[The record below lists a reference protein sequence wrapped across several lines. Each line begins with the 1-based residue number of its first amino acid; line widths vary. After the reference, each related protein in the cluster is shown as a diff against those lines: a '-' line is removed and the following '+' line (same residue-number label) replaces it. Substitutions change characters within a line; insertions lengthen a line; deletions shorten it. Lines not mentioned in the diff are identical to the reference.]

1 MNTRVIPVDQIH
13 ARVRRFLT
21 SSQDQLKKILKDQSF
36 VVFNNRVI
44 KLSPSDV
51 LRGLS
56 ELTLKDNEDEAL
68 RNLLLNSIVASEGLW
83 SSSGMISAVVAG
95 DRGQQALKLS
105 SVDASF
111 SHHDGIRP
119 ADISK
124 HSRRITST
132 QALEIV
138 SNIIRDDF
146 AHALVEHAVVTA
158 GGSGRIHVS
167 RELTRTTTV
176 SREIGYTFESAG
188 WDEVFSQNTRGGRV
202 LMNNPKIAVIDGIIE
217 QPHEIHNILESSYRT
232 GQPCI
237 VVARGFHGD
246 VSNTL
251 ASNYT
256 NGHMRVIPCK
266 VAYDEVGSNQIN
278 DISSVTG
285 SRLVTALMGDV
296 IRDLEW
302 DELCEIQSAEITEN
316 HLKIN
321 DRGGRVRVARVRRDL
336 LDRYQTAKIDVE
348 RDILD
353 KRLASLIGD
362 GIKITL
368 GTDLGDQLGITRDR
382 IEIGIRTF
390 RDLCKFGAI
399 PTRVL
404 LKTDLAATAKILL
417 QGNITYMPAPALLA
431 GIETGRSTAEMLG
444 RIGGWIAADV

>member
-36 VVFNNRVI
+36 VVFNNRII

-56 ELTLKDNEDEAL
+56 ELTLKDTEDETL

-83 SSSGMISAVVAG
+83 SSSGMISAVVAA
-95 DRGQQALKLS
+95 DQGQQALKLASVGS
-105 SVDASF
+105 SF
-111 SHHDGIRP
+111 NPHDGIRLS
-119 ADISK
+119 DISK
-124 HSRRITST
+124 HSRRVDAS
-132 QALEIV
+132 QALKIV
-138 SNIIRDDF
+138 SHIIRDDF
-146 AHALVEHAVVTA
+146 VQALVEYAVTSA
-158 GGSGRIHVS
+158 GSSGRIHIS
-167 RELTRTTTV
+167 RETTRTTTV
-176 SREIGYTFESAG
+176 SRESGYTFESAG
-188 WDEVFSQNTRGGRV
+188 WDEVFSQSTSGSRV
-202 LMNNPKIAVIDGIIE
+202 LMSNPKIAVIDGIIE
-217 QPHEIHNILESSYRT
+217 QPHEIHSILESSYRT
-232 GQPCI
+232 GQACI

-246 VSNTL
+246 VSSTL

-256 NGHMRVIPCK
+256 NGHMRVIPCR
-266 VAYDEVGSNQIN
+266 VAYDEIGANQIN

-296 IRDLEW
+296 IRDLGW
-302 DELCEIQSAEITEN
+302 DELCEVQSAEVTEN
-316 HLKIN
+316 HLKIVHQSGR
-321 DRGGRVRVARVRRDL
+321 DRAARVRTDL
-336 LDRYQTAKIDVE
+336 LERYQTAKIDLE

-353 KRLASLIGD
+353 KRLASLMGD

-368 GTDLGDQLGITRDR
+368 GNDLGDRLGITRDR

-399 PTRVL
+399 PTQAL
-404 LKTDLAATAKILL
+404 LETDLELAAKILL
-417 QGNITYMPAPALLA
+417 RGDITSMPAPTLLA

-444 RIGGWIAADV
+444 KIGGWIAADV